1 MAREQKL
8 LDHLK
13 WVTAELRQAKN
24 RLAELETTEGETRE
38 DIAIVAM
45 SCRYPGGVNN
55 PDDLWRLVRDGRDA
69 MSAFPVDRGWQTPDG
84 AAEDGPA
91 SATGFATD
99 QGGFLHDAGDF
110 DPAFFGISPREA
122 LAMDPQQRLLLET
135 SWEVLE
141 AAGIDP
147 GTLHGSRTGVF
158 VGSNTRDYVGTLNRS
173 DHDLGG
179 LVATGISAS
188 VFSGRIAYTLGFEG
202 PALTVDTA
210 CSSSLVSLHLA
221 AQSLQKRE
229 CALALAGGV
238 TVMSTPIGFAEFT
251 RQNGLAADGRVKA
264 FAEAAD
270 GTAWGEGVGMLLLER
285 LSDARRNGH
294 QILAVLRG
302 SAVNQDGAST
312 GLTAPN
318 GLAQQ
323 RVILQA
329 LSDARLTAAD
339 VDVVEAHGTGTKLG
353 DPIEAQALLA
363 TYGQDRDA
371 DRPLLLGSIKSNVGH
386 TQAAAGVAGVIK
398 MVQAM
403 RHGVLPK
410 TLHVDSPSSHV
421 NWSAGAVELLTENRP
436 WPDATTESEAG
447 RVRRAGISSFGMS
460 GTNAHVILEQAP
472 AVPVESV
479 EVDPGRS
486 GVGVGPVAW
495 VVSGKSEAGL
505 RAQASRLRDFVAE
518 RPELAPADVAF
529 SLASSRALFDHR
541 AVVVGADRD
550 ELLAGVGSVAAGEP
564 AAGVVAGAGLVAGSG
579 AVLVFPGQG
588 SQWVGMAAGLLDSS
602 EVFASRWAEC
612 ERALVPFVDWSL
624 TEVAR
629 SADPAVLER
638 VDVVQPLL
646 WAVMV
651 CLAEVWRAA
660 GVEPAAVVGHSQGE
674 IAAAVV
680 AGALTVEDGARVVAL
695 RSQAITA
702 LSGAGGM
709 LSVPLPAAEVE
720 TVLAGYEGLGVAA
733 VNGPSVTV
741 VSGDAAALDA
751 VQVAWEA
758 EGVRV
763 RRVPVDY
770 ASHSPHVE
778 ALRERIL
785 ADLAPIVPASSS
797 VGFFSTL
804 TGELLDTAGLDA
816 GYWYRNLRQTVRFED
831 AVRAAVGAG
840 HTVFIEASAHPVLTV
855 GVEQTLDAVNVAGAS
870 FGTLRRDHGDVAQ
883 LLSAFGQAHVHGL
896 PVAWEKGLAS
906 YNPRRVD
913 LPTYAFQRERYWP
926 KSSVRVSGDARG
938 LGLGVAGHP
947 LLGAAVALADS
958 DRVVLTGRL
967 SLSSHPWLADHV
979 VLGSVVLPGTAFVEL
994 AVRAGDQVG
1003 CDVVEELTLEAPLV
1017 LPETGGVAVQVS
1029 VEGEDESGRRVVS
1042 VFSRL
1047 DEDVEG
1053 VWVRHASGVLS
1064 RAGVESVDVGGFGVW
1079 PPVGGVSVDV
1089 VGAYEGLAGAGY
1101 GYGPVFR
1108 GLGGVW
1114 REGDVVWAE
1123 VGLPERVEGVEGFGV
1138 HPALLDAALHA
1149 VGVGGLLGVGS
1160 GSVPRL
1166 PFVWSG
1172 VRVHAVGAVRV
1183 RVRLERLSGDA
1194 VSVCVVDESGAL
1206 VVTAESLAFREVAA
1220 DRLAVG
1226 GSGALFEVE
1235 WQSQSRSGATCGDW
1249 VGLGGLA
1256 GPGGAFAD
1264 LPSLLGGLDDG
1275 VAVPQVVAVES
1286 PDVVGVLGLV
1296 QGWLAEERLAQSRL
1310 VLVTRGAVGVRSEDT
1325 VEGLAQAGV
1334 WGLVRSAQSEHPG
1347 RFALLD
1353 VEGDEEIGSAVAE
1366 LSGDEPQV
1374 AVRGGEVF
1382 VPRLRR
1388 VAGAEG
1394 ESQAWGPEGT
1404 VLITGGT
1411 GTLGGLVAR
1420 HLVSRR
1426 GVRHLLLL
1434 SRSGMDA
1441 PGAGELVAELEG
1453 LGARVRVVACDAA
1466 DREALAGV
1474 LAEVPEGQPL
1484 RGVVHAAGVLD
1495 DGVVESLTAERLEAV
1510 WRPKVV
1516 AAWNVHELTRGAGL
1530 SAFVLFSSA
1539 AGVLGASGQG
1549 NYAAANA
1556 FVDALAQY
1564 RRVRGLPAVSMAW
1577 GLWEQASGMT
1587 GHLDEGD
1594 RSRAARSGMEVLS
1607 TEDGLALFDAAMAAD
1622 SAVAVPIALDLGR
1635 VRARAARDGVPA
1647 LLRGLVRVTTRR
1659 TVQLAR
1665 AQAGELAGRLAG
1677 LGEQEQLRLVIGLV
1691 SGHVA
1696 DVLGHAS
1703 AEAIDPGRAFTDMG
1717 FDSLTAVELRN
1728 RLGASTGLRL
1738 PATLVFDYPNATALA
1753 KYVVS
1758 EATGRDQAQVP
1769 TAVRAATVDEPI
1781 AIVGMACRYP
1791 GGVVDVEGL
1800 WGLVVSGGDAVSGLP
1815 GDRGW
1820 DVEGLAALASVAGGG
1835 LWEGGFLYGAGEFDA
1850 GFFGISPREAV
1861 AMDPQQRLLLEAS
1874 WEAIEHAGIDVS
1886 VLRGSRTGVFSG
1898 LMYHDYASGL
1908 RVVPEGA
1915 EGYIGTGNSG
1925 SVVSGRV
1932 AYALGFEGPAV
1943 TVDTACS
1950 SSLVAMH
1957 LAGQSLRGGE
1967 CSLALAGGVTVMARP
1982 SLLVEMSRQGGLA
1995 SDGRCKAF
2003 ADAADGAGFSEG
2015 VGVVVLERLSDA
2027 RRNGHRVL
2035 AVVRGS
2041 AVNQDGASNGLTA
2054 PNGPSQQRVIR
2065 QALANARLSSGDVD
2079 VVEAHGTGTRL
2090 GDPIEAQALLA
2101 TYGQGRDVGRPLLL
2115 GSVKS
2120 NIGHTQ
2126 AAAGVA
2132 GVIKMVEAMRRGVL
2146 PGTLHVDAPSSH
2158 VDWSVGAVEL
2168 VTETRAWPESGRVR
2182 RAGVSSF
2189 GISGTNAHVILEQV
2203 PEVEEELSGRSD
2215 VGPVAWVLSG
2225 KSEAGLRAQAERLAV
2240 FLRDRPEL
2248 SPVDVAFS
2256 LVSSRMVLEHRAVV
2270 VGAGRDELLAGVD
2283 SVAAGV
2289 PTARA
2294 VTGTATT
2301 AGSGA
2306 VLVFP
2311 GQGSQWVGMAAGL
2324 LDSSEAFASRWAEC
2338 ERALA
2343 PFVDWSL
2350 TEVARSTDPA
2360 VLERVDVVQPLLWA
2374 VMVCLAATWKA
2385 AGVEP
2390 AAVIGHSQGEIAAAV
2405 VAGAL
2410 SVEDGARVV
2419 ALRSQAITTLS
2430 VAGGMLS
2437 VPLSAAEVE
2446 AVLTGYEGLGIAA
2459 VNGPSV
2465 TVVSG
2470 DAAALDAIQAAWEA
2484 EGVRVRRVPVDYAS
2498 HSPHVEALRDR
2509 ILADLAPIRPETTS
2523 VGFFSTLT
2531 GEATDTAHLDADY
2544 WYRNLRQT
2552 VRFEDAVRAAVA
2564 AGHTVF
2570 VEASAH
2576 PVLTVG
2582 VEQTL
2587 DAADAT
2593 GAAFG
2598 TLRRDHGDQAQL
2610 LTALGQAH
2618 LHGLP
2623 VAWEK
2628 ILAPYRPRRVD
2639 LPTYAFQRQRYWL
2652 TEPAADASRVVDP
2665 AEVDFW
2671 RAVEKED
2678 VGALADTLMVEGDE
2692 HAAQLSAVV
2701 PVLSSWWRGRRE
2713 RSAVDGWRYRATWQP
2728 ASTANGARLGGRWLV
2743 VTAEG
2748 EEEGGL
2754 AAACRRELA
2763 EHGADVIMIDIA
2775 PDVSTPERASLAA
2788 RLAELAAEDGFNGIL
2803 STLAL
2808 DEPTTHSHTDTD
2820 PYTPTTPHSLLRTTL
2835 LLQALGD
2842 AGIEAPLWGVT
2853 SGAVSVGRA
2862 DRLRA
2867 PEQAM
2872 VWGLG
2877 RVAALEHPD
2886 RWGGLIDL
2894 PEALDERVGARLV
2907 AVLAGADGLRGED
2920 QVAVRSSGVFLRRL
2934 VRAPRNRQPLRQ
2946 QPGREQQQREQGDGL
2961 QPTQAAQ
2968 RPWQPSGT
2976 VLITGGTGALGAH
2989 LARWVVRAGAER
3001 ALLLSRR
3008 GEAAPG
3014 AAALREELGERVEF
3028 AACDVADREA
3038 LAAVLA
3044 AVPGSRPLSGVL
3056 HAAAVLDDRVVDGL
3070 TPELFDGVL
3079 GPKATA
3085 ARHLHELTRDLDLS
3099 AFVLFSSLSGT
3110 LGNAGQANYA
3120 AGNAYLDALAEQR
3133 RADGLPALSVGWG
3146 AWAGSLATDTAV
3158 REDRM
3163 RRAGMGFLTP
3173 EAGIAALQD
3182 ALGQPE
3188 GTVAVA
3194 DVAWEKFA
3202 PSFAAMRRSP
3212 LLEGIEEAQRA
3223 MAAAAAEA
3231 GGPELARRLAEVPA
3245 DERPR
3250 VVLDLV
3256 RAHAAAVLGHGSVGD
3271 VEPNR
3276 AFRELGF
3283 DSLTAVELRNRLSA
3297 ATGIALPATVV
3308 FDYPNATGIAEHLLA
3323 SVAGPRPGTDGSPV
3337 DGGLT
3342 RGNLTHG
3349 NPIGDDPIVVVSM
3362 GCRFPDGVRT
3372 PEELWRMLAEGR
3384 DGVGTF
3390 PEDRGWQLDALFDAD
3405 PDSHGKSYARHGAF
3419 LDDPGAFDAAFFG
3432 ISPREALAM
3441 DPQQRILL
3449 EICWEAIERAGIDPG
3464 SLRGTQTGV
3473 FAGTNGQDYTALL
3486 AHAPA
3491 ELEGYTLTGNAAS
3504 VVSGR
3509 IAYTLG
3515 LEGPAVSVDTA
3526 CSASLAAV
3534 HLAAQSLRSGEC
3546 SLALAG
3552 GVTVMSTPSVFVQ
3565 FSRQRGL
3572 AVDGRCKSFAGA
3584 ADGTGWGEGAGVVVL
3599 ERLSDARR
3607 NGHPVL
3613 AVLRGSAI
3621 NQDGASNGL
3630 TAPNGPAQQ
3639 RVIRQALANAHLS
3652 GEQVDAVEAHGTGT
3666 KLGDPIEAQGIIAT
3680 YGQGRPADRPLWL
3693 GSIKSNIGHTQAAA
3707 GIAGLMKM
3715 VLAMSSGTLPA
3726 TLHVDRPTPHVDWE
3740 AGAVRLLTQAR
3751 AWPEVDRPRRA
3762 AVSSFG
3768 VSGTN
3773 VHVILEQAPEE
3784 TSHQAAAPKR
3794 PVTATEATPGST
3806 LTPTLFP
3813 WPLSAR
3819 TEAALR
3825 SQAERLRAH
3834 LLERPEVS
3842 PAAVGHALATTRGV
3856 FEHRAV
3862 VLGGDRDELLAAV
3875 AALADGRSDPA
3886 AVQGVAGADRG
3897 RLGVLFSGQGSQYSG
3912 MGRALWERFP
3922 VYAEAFDA
3930 VCARMDRL
3938 LDRPVQDVLWGADDG
3953 DLNQTVYAQAGLFAV
3968 EVALYRLIESFGI
3981 RPDVLIGHSIGEIA
3995 AAHVSGVLSLDDAC
4009 VLVAARGRLMQALPE
4024 GGAMLAVQVT
4034 EDEIAPLLDEHDG
4047 RVALAAVNGPHAVVV
4062 SGDTDA
4068 VEAVREWAQE
4078 QGHKTNR
4085 LRVSHAFHS
4094 HRMEPMLDEFAELI
4108 AGLDYRPPRIPVVS
4122 TLTGRAAT
4130 ADELCS
4136 PRYWADQVRGTVRFA
4151 DAVRTAATDG
4161 ATTFLEVGPDSVLAA
4176 LAGTAFLD
4184 DEREPVA
4191 VAAQRA
4197 DREPE
4202 RTLLGAVGRLH
4213 TMGVAVD
4220 WSPVFDHQRPAGTL
4234 ELPTYAFQR
4243 ERFWVKPGPSRTGDL
4258 TAAGLGAAGH
4268 PLLGAAVTLA
4278 DSEQTVLNG
4287 RLSVRTHPWLADHAV
4302 QDAVLLPATA
4312 FLELALYAA
4321 EQADCRTVEE
4331 LSLEA
4336 PLVLPADEAVQIQ
4349 VTVGAPDA
4357 SGRRALS
4364 VHSRLADDPWTRHA
4378 SGSVL
4383 PEIPSEAAAVDAD
4396 ALAQWPP
4403 AGATALSVADFRA
4416 ELAGLGFDFGPAFQ
4430 GLQAVWRR
4438 DGEVFAEVRL
4448 PDEVMADAG
4457 AYGLHP
4463 ALLDAGLQTAGMSG
4477 LFADEAGA
4485 RLPFSWAGVT
4495 LHAVGAD
4502 SLRVRLSP
4510 VGNDTLSVLATDA
4523 TGAPVLAAG
4532 SVTLRAL
4539 AAPGSRAAKGG
4550 EPLAVDWIRIDAD
4563 ATPDAARWVTL
4574 GTVAGLSS
4582 GRTGHRP
4589 LPSYPDA
4596 AALAEAIGAGTQA
4609 PRLAVAE
4616 LTDDTGPDADLAAAA
4631 HRTAARAL
4639 ALVRSWL
4646 ADERLADTTLALVT
4660 RGAVG
4665 VLADDAVPGIAAAP
4679 VWGLV
4684 RSAQS
4689 EHPGRFLLIDADG
4702 TEIGNGALPRAL
4714 AAGEPQSAVRGGD
4727 VHVPRLVRVPAG
4739 PADTTLPADDTGAAG
4754 QAGTDPEHG
4763 PWDTA
4768 GTTLITGATGMLG
4781 GLLARHLVA
4790 QHGVRQLL
4798 LLSRGGPDA
4807 EGADALLA
4815 DLRALGAQP
4824 TLLAC
4829 DVADRA
4835 ALARALDTL
4844 PAEAPLTAVV
4854 HTAGVVDDGVLDA
4867 LTDEQLTA
4875 VLRPKVDAVVHLHE
4889 LTQHLKL
4896 SVFAVC
4902 SAAAGLFGGPG
4913 QANYAAA
4920 NTFLDA
4926 FAQARR
4932 AQGLA
4937 GTSLA
4942 WGMWAATGGMTG
4954 RLGERDLS
4962 RAARSGFTPITAEH
4976 GMALFDAALGQD
4988 RAVTAPLRLDLPAL
5002 RARATTGGVHPLL
5015 RGLVRPAA
5023 RRATPSTAA
5032 ATDPAAQRAELAALP
5047 DAERARTLREL
5058 VRARVAEV
5066 LGHASPLA
5074 VDPDR
5079 GFLDLGFDSLAAV
5092 ELRNRLNAATGV
5104 RLSTTAVF
5112 DYPSVT
5118 VLSQHLGEL
5127 IAPADGGTRT
5137 PVGEEI
5143 AKLEAALAATDLAR
5157 VEAADITGRLRRL
5170 LTTWQERERSAAG
5183 DSADRAATD
5192 LDDASAEEIFSL
5204 LDDELGAP

>member
-1 MAREQKL
+1 
-8 LDHLK
+8 
-13 WVTAELRQAKN
+13 
-24 RLAELETTEGETRE
+24 
-38 DIAIVAM
+38 
-45 SCRYPGGVNN
+45 
-55 PDDLWRLVRDGRDA
+55 
-69 MSAFPVDRGWQTPDG
+69 
-84 AAEDGPA
+84 
-91 SATGFATD
+91 
-99 QGGFLHDAGDF
+99 
-110 DPAFFGISPREA
+110 
-122 LAMDPQQRLLLET
+122 
-135 SWEVLE
+135 
-141 AAGIDP
+141 
-147 GTLHGSRTGVF
+147 
-158 VGSNTRDYVGTLNRS
+158 
-173 DHDLGG
+173 
-179 LVATGISAS
+179 
-188 VFSGRIAYTLGFEG
+188 
-202 PALTVDTA
+202 
-210 CSSSLVSLHLA
+210 
-221 AQSLQKRE
+221 
-229 CALALAGGV
+229 
-238 TVMSTPIGFAEFT
+238 
-251 RQNGLAADGRVKA
+251 
-264 FAEAAD
+264 
-270 GTAWGEGVGMLLLER
+270 
-285 LSDARRNGH
+285 
-294 QILAVLRG
+294 
-302 SAVNQDGAST
+302 
-312 GLTAPN
+312 
-318 GLAQQ
+318 
-323 RVILQA
+323 
-329 LSDARLTAAD
+329 
-339 VDVVEAHGTGTKLG
+339 
-353 DPIEAQALLA
+353 
-363 TYGQDRDA
+363 
-371 DRPLLLGSIKSNVGH
+371 
-386 TQAAAGVAGVIK
+386 
-398 MVQAM
+398 
-403 RHGVLPK
+403 
-410 TLHVDSPSSHV
+410 
-421 NWSAGAVELLTENRP
+421 
-436 WPDATTESEAG
+436 
-447 RVRRAGISSFGMS
+447 
-460 GTNAHVILEQAP
+460 
-472 AVPVESV
+472 
-479 EVDPGRS
+479 
-486 GVGVGPVAW
+486 
-495 VVSGKSEAGL
+495 
-505 RAQASRLRDFVAE
+505 
-518 RPELAPADVAF
+518 
-529 SLASSRALFDHR
+529 
-541 AVVVGADRD
+541 
-550 ELLAGVGSVAAGEP
+550 
-564 AAGVVAGAGLVAGSG
+564 
-579 AVLVFPGQG
+579 
-588 SQWVGMAAGLLDSS
+588 
-602 EVFASRWAEC
+602 
-612 ERALVPFVDWSL
+612 
-624 TEVAR
+624 
-629 SADPAVLER
+629 
-638 VDVVQPLL
+638 
-646 WAVMV
+646 
-651 CLAEVWRAA
+651 
-660 GVEPAAVVGHSQGE
+660 
-674 IAAAVV
+674 
-680 AGALTVEDGARVVAL
+680 
-695 RSQAITA
+695 
-702 LSGAGGM
+702 
-709 LSVPLPAAEVE
+709 
-720 TVLAGYEGLGVAA
+720 
-733 VNGPSVTV
+733 
-741 VSGDAAALDA
+741 
-751 VQVAWEA
+751 
-758 EGVRV
+758 
-763 RRVPVDY
+763 
-770 ASHSPHVE
+770 
-778 ALRERIL
+778 
-785 ADLAPIVPASSS
+785 
-797 VGFFSTL
+797 
-804 TGELLDTAGLDA
+804 
-816 GYWYRNLRQTVRFED
+816 
-831 AVRAAVGAG
+831 
-840 HTVFIEASAHPVLTV
+840 
-855 GVEQTLDAVNVAGAS
+855 
-870 FGTLRRDHGDVAQ
+870 
-883 LLSAFGQAHVHGL
+883 
-896 PVAWEKGLAS
+896 
-906 YNPRRVD
+906 
-913 LPTYAFQRERYWP
+913 
-926 KSSVRVSGDARG
+926 
-938 LGLGVAGHP
+938 
-947 LLGAAVALADS
+947 
-958 DRVVLTGRL
+958 
-967 SLSSHPWLADHV
+967 
-979 VLGSVVLPGTAFVEL
+979 
-994 AVRAGDQVG
+994 
-1003 CDVVEELTLEAPLV
+1003 
-1017 LPETGGVAVQVS
+1017 
-1029 VEGEDESGRRVVS
+1029 
-1042 VFSRL
+1042 
-1047 DEDVEG
+1047 
-1053 VWVRHASGVLS
+1053 
-1064 RAGVESVDVGGFGVW
+1064 
-1079 PPVGGVSVDV
+1079 
-1089 VGAYEGLAGAGY
+1089 
-1101 GYGPVFR
+1101 
-1108 GLGGVW
+1108 
-1114 REGDVVWAE
+1114 
-1123 VGLPERVEGVEGFGV
+1123 
-1138 HPALLDAALHA
+1138 
-1149 VGVGGLLGVGS
+1149 
-1160 GSVPRL
+1160 
-1166 PFVWSG
+1166 
-1172 VRVHAVGAVRV
+1172 
-1183 RVRLERLSGDA
+1183 
-1194 VSVCVVDESGAL
+1194 
-1206 VVTAESLAFREVAA
+1206 
-1220 DRLAVG
+1220 
-1226 GSGALFEVE
+1226 
-1235 WQSQSRSGATCGDW
+1235 
-1249 VGLGGLA
+1249 
-1256 GPGGAFAD
+1256 
-1264 LPSLLGGLDDG
+1264 
-1275 VAVPQVVAVES
+1275 
-1286 PDVVGVLGLV
+1286 
-1296 QGWLAEERLAQSRL
+1296 
-1310 VLVTRGAVGVRSEDT
+1310 
-1325 VEGLAQAGV
+1325 
-1334 WGLVRSAQSEHPG
+1334 
-1347 RFALLD
+1347 
-1353 VEGDEEIGSAVAE
+1353 
-1366 LSGDEPQV
+1366 
-1374 AVRGGEVF
+1374 
-1382 VPRLRR
+1382 
-1388 VAGAEG
+1388 
-1394 ESQAWGPEGT
+1394 
-1404 VLITGGT
+1404 
-1411 GTLGGLVAR
+1411 
-1420 HLVSRR
+1420 
-1426 GVRHLLLL
+1426 
-1434 SRSGMDA
+1434 
-1441 PGAGELVAELEG
+1441 
-1453 LGARVRVVACDAA
+1453 
-1466 DREALAGV
+1466 
-1474 LAEVPEGQPL
+1474 
-1484 RGVVHAAGVLD
+1484 
-1495 DGVVESLTAERLEAV
+1495 
-1510 WRPKVV
+1510 
-1516 AAWNVHELTRGAGL
+1516 
-1530 SAFVLFSSA
+1530 
-1539 AGVLGASGQG
+1539 
-1549 NYAAANA
+1549 
-1556 FVDALAQY
+1556 
-1564 RRVRGLPAVSMAW
+1564 
-1577 GLWEQASGMT
+1577 
-1587 GHLDEGD
+1587 
-1594 RSRAARSGMEVLS
+1594 
-1607 TEDGLALFDAAMAAD
+1607 
-1622 SAVAVPIALDLGR
+1622 
-1635 VRARAARDGVPA
+1635 
-1647 LLRGLVRVTTRR
+1647 
-1659 TVQLAR
+1659 
-1665 AQAGELAGRLAG
+1665 
-1677 LGEQEQLRLVIGLV
+1677 
-1691 SGHVA
+1691 
-1696 DVLGHAS
+1696 
-1703 AEAIDPGRAFTDMG
+1703 
-1717 FDSLTAVELRN
+1717 
-1728 RLGASTGLRL
+1728 
-1738 PATLVFDYPNATALA
+1738 
-1753 KYVVS
+1753 
-1758 EATGRDQAQVP
+1758 
-1769 TAVRAATVDEPI
+1769 
-1781 AIVGMACRYP
+1781 
-1791 GGVVDVEGL
+1791 
-1800 WGLVVSGGDAVSGLP
+1800 
-1815 GDRGW
+1815 
-1820 DVEGLAALASVAGGG
+1820 
-1835 LWEGGFLYGAGEFDA
+1835 
-1850 GFFGISPREAV
+1850 
-1861 AMDPQQRLLLEAS
+1861 
-1874 WEAIEHAGIDVS
+1874 
-1886 VLRGSRTGVFSG
+1886 
-1898 LMYHDYASGL
+1898 
-1908 RVVPEGA
+1908 
-1915 EGYIGTGNSG
+1915 
-1925 SVVSGRV
+1925 
-1932 AYALGFEGPAV
+1932 
-1943 TVDTACS
+1943 
-1950 SSLVAMH
+1950 
-1957 LAGQSLRGGE
+1957 
-1967 CSLALAGGVTVMARP
+1967 
-1982 SLLVEMSRQGGLA
+1982 VEMSRQGGLA

-2003 ADAADGAGFSEG
+2003 ADAADGAGFAEG

-2035 AVVRGS
+2035 AVMRGS

-2065 QALANARLSSGDVD
+2065 QALANARLSATDVD
-2079 VVEAHGTGTRL
+2079 VVEAHGTGTKL

-2101 TYGQGRDVGRPLLL
+2101 TYGQDRDADQPLLL

-2146 PGTLHVDAPSSH
+2146 PRTLHVDAPSSH
-2158 VDWSVGAVEL
+2158 VDWAAGAVEL
-2168 VTETRAWPESGRVR
+2168 VTENRPWPDSGRVR

-2189 GISGTNAHVILEQV
+2189 GISGTNAHVIVEQV
-2203 PEVEEELSGRSD
+2203 PEVDSGRPESELPD
-2215 VGPVAWVLSG
+2215 GVPVAWVLSG
-2225 KSEAGLRAQAERLAV
+2225 KTEAGLRAQAERLRS
-2240 FLRDRPEL
+2240 FLGERPEL

-2256 LVSSRMVLEHRAVV
+2256 LASSRMVLEHRAVV
-2270 VGAGRDELLAGVD
+2270 VGADRDALLAGVG
-2283 SVAAGV
+2283 SVASGEPTAGV
-2289 PTARA
+2289 
-2294 VTGTATT
+2294 VTGTGVSV
-2301 AGSGA
+2301 GSGA

-2311 GQGSQWVGMAAGL
+2311 GQGSQWVGMAADL

-2374 VMVCLAATWKA
+2374 VMVCLAATWQA

-2419 ALRSQAITTLS
+2419 ALRSQAITALS
-2430 VAGGMLS
+2430 GAGGMLS
-2437 VPLSAAEVE
+2437 VPLPVAEVE
-2446 AVLTGYEGLGIAA
+2446 SVLADYDGLGIAA

-2470 DAAALDAIQAAWEA
+2470 DAAALDEVQAAWEA
-2484 EGVRVRRVPVDYAS
+2484 KDIRVRRIPVDYAS

-2509 ILADLAPIRPETTS
+2509 ILADLASITPEATS

-2531 GEATDTAHLDADY
+2531 GELTDTAGLDADY

-2552 VRFEDAVRAAVA
+2552 VRFQDAVQAAVT

-2570 VEASAH
+2570 IEASAH

-2610 LTALGQAH
+2610 LTSLGQAH

-2628 ILAPYRPRRVD
+2628 ILAPYHPRRVD

-2652 TEPAADASRVVDP
+2652 AEPAADASRAVDP
-2665 AEVDFW
+2665 AEADFW

-2678 VGALADTLMVEGDE
+2678 VGALADTLMVEGDDG
-2692 HAAQLSAVV
+2692 AAQLSAVV

-2713 RSAVDGWRYRATWQP
+2713 RSAVDGWRYRATWKP
-2728 ASTANGARLGGRWLV
+2728 ASTANGARLSGRWLV

-2748 EEEGGL
+2748 ESAGEL

-2763 EHGADVIMIDIA
+2763 ERGADIAVIDIA
-2775 PDVSTPERASLAA
+2775 PDANAPERAALAA
-2788 RLAELAAEDGFNGIL
+2788 RLAELAGEDGFSGVL

-2808 DEPTTHSHTDTD
+2808 DAPTTHADTD
-2820 PYTPTTPHSLLRTTL
+2820 PQAPTDAPPHPHTHTPHPLLRTTL

-2842 AGIEAPLWGVT
+2842 AGVEAPLWGVT

-2894 PEALDERVGARLV
+2894 PEAVDERVGARLV

-2934 VRAPRNRQPLRQ
+2934 VRAPRNRQTPRQ
-2946 QPGREQQQREQGDGL
+2946 QDQKQNQQQEAGS
-2961 QPTQAAQ
+2961 Q
-2968 RPWQPSGT
+2968 RQWQPSGT

-3014 AAALREELGERVEF
+3014 AVALREELGERVEF

-3038 LAAVLA
+3038 LAAVVA
-3044 AVPGSRPLSGVL
+3044 AVPESRPLTGVL

-3120 AGNAYLDALAEQR
+3120 AANAYLDALAEQR

-3173 EAGIAALQD
+3173 DGGIAALQD
-3182 ALGQPE
+3182 ALGQSE

-3194 DVAWEKFA
+3194 DVAWERFA

-3212 LLEGIEEAQRA
+3212 LLEGIEEAQQA
-3223 MAAAAAEA
+3223 MAATVAEA
-3231 GGPELARRLAEVPA
+3231 DGPELARRLAEVPA
-3245 DERPR
+3245 GERPR

-3323 SVAGPRPGTDGSPV
+3323 SVTGTQPDADGNPM
-3337 DGGLT
+3337 D
-3342 RGNLTHG
+3342 GNLIDASLAQANVGH
-3349 NPIGDDPIVVVSM
+3349 DDPIVVVSM

-3572 AVDGRCKSFAGA
+3572 AVDGRCKSFAGG

-3613 AVLRGSAI
+3613 AVLRGSAM

-3751 AWPEVDRPRRA
+3751 AWPAVDRPRRA

-3773 VHVILEQAPEE
+3773 VHVILEQAPEQGPG
-3784 TSHQAAAPKR
+3784 QAPEQAPEQAPNQAPSAKW
-3794 PVTATEATPGST
+3794 PGADTEATPDST
-3806 LTPTLFP
+3806 QPLTPTP

-3825 SQAERLRAH
+3825 EQAGRLRAH
-3834 LLERPEVS
+3834 LLERPELS
-3842 PAAVGHALATTRGV
+3842 PAAVGHALATTRGA

-3862 VLGGDRDELLAAV
+3862 AIGGDRDELLAAV
-3875 AALADGRSDPA
+3875 AALADGRPDPA
-3886 AVQGVAGADRG
+3886 VVQGVAGADRG

-3953 DLNQTVYAQAGLFAV
+3953 DLHQTVYAQAGLFAV

-4034 EDEIAPLLDEHDG
+4034 EDEITPLLDEYDG
-4047 RVALAAVNGPHAVVV
+4047 RVALAAVNGPYAVVV

-4078 QGHKTNR
+4078 QGRKTNR

-4176 LAGTAFLD
+4176 LAGTALVD
-4184 DEREPVA
+4184 DEQEPVT

-4197 DREPE
+4197 DRDPE

-4220 WSPVFDHQRPAGTL
+4220 WSPALGSQRRLAPV

-4243 ERFWVKPGPSRTGDL
+4243 ERFWVKPGPSRAGDL

-4278 DSEQTVLNG
+4278 DSEQTVLTG

-4321 EQADCRTVEE
+4321 EQADCQTVEE

-4364 VHSRLADDPWTRHA
+4364 VHSRLADDPWNRHA

-4383 PEIPSEAAAVDAD
+4383 PEATGVDAD
-4396 ALAQWPP
+4396 DLAQWPP

-4448 PDEVMADAG
+4448 PEEVAADAG

-4477 LFADEAGA
+4477 LFADEEGA

-4523 TGAPVLAAG
+4523 AGAPVLAAG

-4539 AAPGSRAAKGG
+4539 AAPASRAAQGG
-4550 EPLAVDWIRIDAD
+4550 EPLAVDWIRIEAD

-4574 GTVAGLSS
+4574 GPVAGLSS

-4589 LPSYPDA
+4589 LPAYPDA
-4596 AALAEAIGAGTQA
+4596 AALAEAIGAGAEA

-4646 ADERLADTTLALVT
+4646 ADERLADTTLAVVT

-4714 AAGEPQSAVRGGD
+4714 EVGEPQAAVRGGD

-4739 PADTTLPADDTGAAG
+4739 PADGTLPADDTKAAG
-4754 QAGTDPEHG
+4754 ETGTGAEHG

-4781 GLLARHLVA
+4781 GLVARHLAA
-4790 QHGVRQLL
+4790 QHGVRHLL
-4798 LLSRGGPDA
+4798 LLSRGGPEA

-4815 DLRALGAQP
+4815 DLRALGAQA

-4835 ALARALDTL
+4835 ALARALDTV

-4854 HTAGVVDDGVLDA
+4854 HTAGVVDDGVLDT
-4867 LTDEQLTA
+4867 LTEEQLTA
-4875 VLRPKVDAVVHLHE
+4875 VLSPKVDAVVHLHE

-4962 RAARSGFTPITAEH
+4962 RAARSGFTPITAEA

-5047 DAERARTLREL
+5047 EAERARTLREL

-5118 VLSQHLGEL
+5118 VLSQHLGDL
-5127 IAPADGGTRT
+5127 VAPADGGTRT

-5143 AKLEAALAATDLAR
+5143 AKLEAALAATDLAQ

-5183 DSADRAATD
+5183 DSADRVDAD